1 MAATRISIEALLKDN
16 ISSGIEKISSAGR
29 SMSETFR
36 SMGGT
41 MMGAVFGGNLMY
53 SAIGKIKDTVEEGI
67 NSYLNY
73 EKALTV
79 LSYTTRQN
87 VGELENLTGA
97 AKEFSETTIY
107 SDEEIMKA
115 ESFLSSQG
123 RTEEQIKKVIQ
134 AATNLS
140 TVTGEDLQSSVRKLD
155 ATYEGTIGRLGRL
168 DSNLKTLSKTQLANG
183 AGVDEINRKY
193 QGLAKQV
200 GDTTAGQI
208 DKLKNKW
215 GEYERGIGST
225 LIGLSNTIIGE
236 NGLNN
241 TLTKQADILNDEDI
255 PAWRR
260 FFGTMFVGT
269 GRDYQIKK
277 DTDAL
282 QKQKIAIDNVVASYL
297 KLNRTTNFLDLMK
310 NMTVM
315 QRAEWFKQQYDQQ
328 KAFKNTTG
336 GIGEDLSMK
345 NITTYEKLN
354 DKIEELKK
362 KQQDL
367 LVTGKDLPKDELKY
381 LEQLE
386 AKKSNI
392 EKTEKTEEGLKT
404 ATGDELKKTSSVKE
418 LSINITKMV
427 GVETIETTKM
437 DSATESQ
444 VGDSIL
450 KILEEV
456 VFDAANIAYS

>member
-140 TVTGEDLQSSVRKLD
+140 TVTGEDL
-155 ATYEGTIGRLGRL
+155 
-168 DSNLKTLSKTQLANG
+168 
-183 AGVDEINRKY
+183 
-193 QGLAKQV
+193 
-200 GDTTAGQI
+200 
-208 DKLKNKW
+208 
-215 GEYERGIGST
+215 
-225 LIGLSNTIIGE
+225 
-236 NGLNN
+236 
-241 TLTKQADILNDEDI
+241 
-255 PAWRR
+255 
-260 FFGTMFVGT
+260 
-269 GRDYQIKK
+269 
-277 DTDAL
+277 
-282 QKQKIAIDNVVASYL
+282 
-297 KLNRTTNFLDLMK
+297 
-310 NMTVM
+310 
-315 QRAEWFKQQYDQQ
+315 
-328 KAFKNTTG
+328 
-336 GIGEDLSMK
+336 
-345 NITTYEKLN
+345 
-354 DKIEELKK
+354 
-362 KQQDL
+362 
-367 LVTGKDLPKDELKY
+367 
-381 LEQLE
+381 
-386 AKKSNI
+386 
-392 EKTEKTEEGLKT
+392 
-404 ATGDELKKTSSVKE
+404 
-418 LSINITKMV
+418 
-427 GVETIETTKM
+427 
-437 DSATESQ
+437 
-444 VGDSIL
+444 
-450 KILEEV
+450 
-456 VFDAANIAYS
+456 